1 MQFATILAVVDKP
14 DVYVMLNNV
23 ASTFSYLTLYLRYFL
38 IILSLFWMVFALFN
52 LWSVSVAG
60 GGQPN
65 KLLPSKAQPTMA
77 GAWMQAIVAGLL
89 FIMAYKMLPAALM
102 SSLITGDVIG
112 VEIYSVGT
120 YAPGTVD
127 NAAIRSLIQDVIGTL
142 MQFIGWLAYFRG
154 FNIWYQM
161 GQGTTE
167 HRASRVIG
175 YFFFGSL
182 CMAFMWVNSLIANT
196 LGFDLFG
203 FFMQNKHLALIAP
216 SACVYIYV
224 RQL

>member
-1 MQFATILAVVDKP
+1 MQFATILAAVDKP
-14 DVYVMLNNV
+14 DVFVMLNNV
-23 ASTFSYLTLYLRYFL
+23 ANAFSWVTLYFRYFL
-38 IILSLFWMVFALFN
+38 ILLSLFWMLFALFN

-60 GGQPN
+60 GGQAS
-65 KLLPSKAQPTMA
+65 KLLPSKAQPTIM

-102 SSLITGDVIG
+102 SSLVTGDVIG

-120 YAPGTVD
+120 YSPN
-127 NAAIRSLIQDVIGTL
+127 NATNADIRALIQDVIGTL
-142 MQFIGWLAYFRG
+142 MQFIAWLAYFRG

-175 YFFFGSL
+175 YFFFGTL
-182 CMAFMWVNSLIANT
+182 CMSFLWVNSLIANT

-203 FFMQNKHLALIAP
+203 FFM
-216 SACVYIYV
+216 
-224 RQL
+224 